1 MMKIES
7 FIGDTFFSLN
17 IHMDGGTF
25 FFFYVD
31 VYDFLNIVKYICLFS
46 LLTIHDKRY
55 QLWNRKKWL
64 GTRVMFEFSFTSKI
78 L

>member
-1 MMKIES
+1 MKIWKLYREY
-7 FIGDTFFSLN
+7 FFLLN

-55 QLWNRKKWL
+55 KLWNRKKWL
-64 GTRVMFEFSFTSKI
+64 GTRVMFKFS
-78 L
+78 